1 MLRSNQQ
8 DDKREKPTERYQ
20 SQDRRAE
27 SRTGGAITGEAPA
40 HRPGGYITN
49 VGVNHLLFLFMIGL
63 STLAGAGCGSSCPLD
78 ADGDGTITEEELRAF
93 TPPSDPAELVGL
105 FLGCQALLEQLGLNS
120 LDQLGSTSP
129 EQMGSTSPGQLG
141 STSPEQLRPN
151 WPTIIDMP
159 ADRTVN
165 EGEVFVVDAS
175 LMISGEG
182 EVALHDLRDLWPSPS
197 WSAFVVNRVGPLRW
211 EVTAPLLEDRAETIT
226 ETLEFSYIDPNNCNP
241 PELSCRSIMG
251 SFLVTVVNPDFA
263 ADRLSGWWGF
273 DSCSTACSLQF
284 RFDGSGTLVDARGH
298 VFSNDPEVF
307 IPQLQDMSFSGSI
320 SESGVSFVFSGRYWQ
335 PRWRNVQELEQDP
348 SSNLSRT
355 VLDSL
360 LPGEKQD
367 IVRRVGTMWH
377 KTISFETSREPPLS
391 GEGPT
396 FGQSTSQK
404 THVLLVCDSGGCRI
418 IRYYQ
423 DVVQEWNSRVWAR
436 IGKHEYVAP

>member
-8 DDKREKPTERYQ
+8 DDKWESTAEHDQ
-20 SQDRRAE
+20 SSDHRAE
-27 SRTGGAITGEAPA
+27 SRTGSAITGEAPA
-40 HRPGGYITN
+40 RRPGGYTTN
-49 VGVNHLLFLFMIGL
+49 VRVDHFLFLFVIGL
-63 STLAGAGCGSSCPLD
+63 STLAGAGCGSSCPVD

-105 FLGCQALLEQLGLNS
+105 FLGCQSLLEQLGLNS
-120 LDQLGSTSP
+120 AEQLGSTSA
-129 EQMGSTSPGQLG
+129 EQMGSTSPEQLD
-141 STSPEQLRPN
+141 STSPEQTGLN

-165 EGEVFVVDAS
+165 DGEVFVVDAS
-175 LMISGEG
+175 QMISGEG
-182 EVALHDLRDLWPSPS
+182 EVDLRDLTPSPS
-197 WSAFVVNRVGPLRW
+197 WSAFAVNRVGPLRW
-211 EVTAPLLEDRAETIT
+211 EVTAPLLEDNAETIT
-226 ETLEFSYIDPNNCNP
+226 ETLEFSYTDPNNCNP
-241 PELSCRSIMG
+241 PELSCRTIMG
-251 SFLVTVVNPDFA
+251 SFRVTVLNTDFA

-273 DSCSTACSLQF
+273 GTCSTACSLQF

-320 SESGVSFVFSGRYWQ
+320 SESGVSFEFSGRYWQ
-335 PRWRNVQELEQDP
+335 PRWRNVQELERDP
-348 SSNLSRT
+348 SSNLSRI

-391 GEGPT
+391 REGPT
-396 FGQSTSQK
+396 FGRSTTQD
-404 THVLLVCDSGGCRI
+404 THVLVVCDSNGCRI
-418 IRYYQ
+418 SRYYE
-423 DVVQEWNSRVWAR
+423 DVVQEWNDRVWAR
-436 IGKHEYVAP
+436 IGKYEYVAP